1 MMIFDR
7 NGSREKRAWIFMGMA
22 LIFLLVTGITGCAT
36 SSEQTSVT
44 ISSQANEKPMGSQPT
59 LKVTYLD
66 VGQADS
72 ILIQIPNGRNI
83 LIDAGNNED
92 AEMIISYL
100 KKQEIHRLDV
110 VIGTHPHED
119 HIGSLD
125 KVIKT
130 FDIGQVIMPKV
141 TTNTQTF
148 KDLLTAIQDKGLKI
162 KEAKAGLKLDLGST
176 EATSPQISAEILAPN
191 SSEYEDMNNYSAV
204 LRLVYGQNTFLFT
217 GDAEDVSE
225 KEMLASS
232 SGLKADVLK
241 VGHHGS
247 SSSTT
252 QEFLNKVSPKYAVI
266 SVGKDNT
273 YGHPTPSTLNRLKKS
288 GVELYRTDE
297 FGTIVAESD
306 GRKISFKTNK

>member
-1 MMIFDR
+1 MMKPECKE
-7 NGSREKRAWIFMGMA
+7 SRSGRAKV
-22 LIFLLVTGITGCAT
+22 LIAAATIVLLLLSVTGCSFSVQDASVPVST
-36 SSEQTSVT
+36 QT
-44 ISSQANEKPMGSQPT
+44 NEIPQGSQPN
-59 LKVTYLD
+59 LKVSYLD

-72 ILIQIPNGRNI
+72 ILIQVPNGKNI

-92 AEMIISYL
+92 AEMITAYL
-100 KKQEIHRLDV
+100 KKQGIHRLDV

-125 KVIKT
+125 KVIQT
-130 FDIGQVIMPKV
+130 FEIGQVIMPKV

-148 KDLLTAIQDKGLKI
+148 KDVLTAIQNKGLKI
-162 KEAKAGLKLDLGST
+162 KEAKAGLKLELGPT
-176 EATSPQISAEILAPN
+176 DAENPQISAEILAPA
-191 SSEYEDMNNYSAV
+191 SSQYEDMNNYSAV

-232 SGLKADVLK
+232 ANLKADVLK

-247 SSSTT
+247 NSSTT
-252 QEFLNKVSPKYAVI
+252 QEFLNKVNPKYAII

-273 YGHPTPSTLNRLKKS
+273 YGHPTPSTLSRLKKS
-288 GVELYRTDE
+288 GVEVYRTDE
-297 FGTIVAESD
+297 EGTIIAESD
-306 GRKISFKTNK
+306 GSKISFKTNK